1 MHLHY
6 NQLNE
11 KETMPEQFQNPLEK
25 SIPHIHDWLSTGFI
39 FVTYSPD
46 FGTLLINLG

>member
-25 SIPHIHDWLSTGFI
+25 SIHDWLSTRFI

-46 FGTLLINLG
+46 FGTLLINLR